1 MNGRMCST
9 DSPWIGPMMSRAIG
23 RTTTAAGRPWGSGIG
38 GAKDASPRRGVG
50 AGYSFL
56 SARVSIA
63 AVMRAN
69 VRCVEHQIHRGPR
82 DVETT

>member
-1 MNGRMCST
+1 MGPRM
-9 DSPWIGPMMSRAIG
+9 
-23 RTTTAAGRPWGSGIG
+23 AAGRPWGSGIG

-82 DVETT
+82 GVETT